1 MEHINPIAS
10 STVETAQ
17 DTNTNGVPGSL
28 PGETRTETQA
38 RLFKV
43 TVDGQDMEVDEDE
56 LRRGY
61 QHAKAASKRFEEAA
75 MTRKE
80 AETVIRMFK
89 ENPREAF
96 KALGQDARKFAESVI
111 QDELSEAMLSPEQKE
126 LRDYKRKVEKYES
139 ESRLA
144 KETYDKEQMESEIA
158 RQSEA
163 IQTQIIDTLGTA
175 GLPKTER
182 TVSRM
187 VYYMQSALAAG
198 YNVAPADV
206 VDQVKKDY
214 QYDMQSLLGG
224 LTEDQIEMFLG
235 NDLYRKIAKSTV
247 KAAKPAIVPKAV
259 NSTVKR
265 EAKPTKKIMSPRD
278 FFNQS

>member
-1 MEHINPIAS
+1 MDDINPIAS
-10 STVETAQ
+10 AAVESAQ

-158 RQSEA
+158 RQSDT

-198 YNVAPADV
+198 YNVSPADV

-247 KAAKPAIVPKAV
+247 KASKPVTVPKAV

-265 EAKPTKKIMSPRD
+265 EAKETKKIMSPRD
-278 FFNQS
+278 FFTRS